1 MSPFLHFP
9 DAMIVTDAALRIT
22 AWNQAAER
30 LYECPASDAC
40 GRPIDTVLQADLEV
54 AGPQTIGALAHGGT
68 GRAELAQRTG
78 TGRRL
83 WVDCALG
90 VLEDGYLIV
99 ARDVTAR
106 RDAEAQVQDY
116 QRRLRDLA
124 AELTLAEERQ
134 RRELAADLHD
144 HLGQALAMLR
154 LKLMRLKGDAVFC
167 GLDTD
172 LDAMQTLLGQAIR
185 YTRTLT
191 FEISPPVLHELGLAP
206 ALEWLAEHLD
216 GKQGLAVKLHAEVP
230 VDPLPETMRVLLFK
244 SVRELLTNVVKHAN
258 ARTAEVRTALE
269 SGALVISVGDD
280 GVGFEPETHLHP
292 QGVAGTFG
300 LFSILERVRA
310 LGGRLEIDSAPG
322 TGARVRLVVPWPGGG
337 AP

>member
-1 MSPFLHFP
+1 MSPFQHFP

-22 AWNQAAER
+22 AWNAAAER
-30 LYECPASDAC
+30 LYERTAAEAC
-40 GRPIDTVLQADLEV
+40 GHDLDAVIEPDPTV
-54 AGPQTIGALAHGGT
+54 GATATLRTLVDA
-68 GRAELAQRTG
+68 RAELAQRTPS
-78 TGRRL
+78 GRRL
-83 WVDCALG
+83 WVDCAVG
-90 VLEDGYLIV
+90 AYGEGRLIV

-106 RDAEAQVQDY
+106 HDAEARVQEY

-134 RRELAADLHD
+134 RLELAADLHD

-167 GLDTD
+167 GLDAD
-172 LDAMQTLLGQAIR
+172 LEGMQTLLGQAIR
-185 YTRTLT
+185 YTRSLT

-216 GKQGLAVKLHAEVP
+216 AKQGLTVRLRAEAP
-230 VDPLPETMRVLLFK
+230 VDPLPEAMRVLLFK

-258 ARTAEVRTALE
+258 AKTATIETTLE
-269 SGALVISVGDD
+269 SGALVIAVADD
-280 GVGFEPETHLHP
+280 GVGFDPTTHLHP
-292 QGVAGTFG
+292 RGDAGTFG

-310 LGGRLEIDSAPG
+310 LGGRLEIDARPG
-322 TGARVRLVVPWPGGG
+322 AGSRVRLVVPRPAGVG
-337 AP
+337 P